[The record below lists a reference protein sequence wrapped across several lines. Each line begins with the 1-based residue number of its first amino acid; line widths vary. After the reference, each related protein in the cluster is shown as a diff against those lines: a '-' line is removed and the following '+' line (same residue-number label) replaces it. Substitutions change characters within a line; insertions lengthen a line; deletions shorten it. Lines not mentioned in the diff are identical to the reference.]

1 MTPSRYAE
9 GMKRALAVLVALI
22 CPLASA
28 QTVAEL
34 LTVTAIQSTLDKSL
48 AVRLP
53 TGTSFVSNRAYA
65 DMLAPSL
72 LGGDLPKFGEFQM
85 FVARG
90 LATRLAD
97 AYVANLK
104 TSFAASGF
112 LESASRGVKV
122 GADTW
127 TRTDFE
133 NDAGRAMALF
143 VTRRADGVYFLTAT
157 GK

>member
-1 MTPSRYAE
+1 
-9 GMKRALAVLVALI
+9 MKRAIAVLAVLS
-22 CPLASA
+22 CSLASA

-34 LTVTAIQSTLDKSL
+34 LTVTAIQSTLDKTL
-48 AVRLP
+48 TIRLP

-65 DMLAPSL
+65 DKLAPSL
-72 LGGDLPKFGEFQM
+72 LAAESPKFGEYQL

-90 LATRLAD
+90 YATRLAD

-112 LESASRGVKV
+112 MESASRTVKV

-127 TRTDFE
+127 TRTDFA
-133 NDAGRAMALF
+133 NDEGRPMALF
-143 VTRRADGVYFLTAT
+143 VTKRADGVYFLTAT